1 MKFWK
6 ISYSSSFTVSCD
18 LSDLEWMND
27 TSFGDSHWFLQVKKK
42 SGKNKLVFSIRAV
55 NECPG
60 DPLSNFPGWHFPGF
74 PWQPDIC
81 AVCSCDWPPLFL
93 LCPRCPW
100 SKRRGFQTETGLWQ
114 APRSDT
120 WTHSMVHRD
129 GGCYHGDQI
138 AFFFFFLGALE
149 MWCGWGSSR
158 CGPNDVF
165 HTSHLFLSPTLPPPL
180 RSISLFSTIWLES
193 IFKSKPY
200 FGRGGTVSVSV
211 PGFSVWTGFGN
222 RRLFYLI
229 SRSSS
234 FSHGRDFLQFSHQH
248 QPSTSSFSSRPPRS
262 HMWCSLSESGFFLC
276 TRKCTIVSG
285 TCSHFTCEVSR
296 VCPPSAPDSSEWR
309 RHQAFPVAR
318 TSPVTDAV
326 QTRPLCSPGTKHKWV
341 LCFVA
346 QSSREAW
353 ASSTN
358 LRRGCPAC
366 PPPPIPNV
374 PSHLC
379 KHSAADRTVV
389 LACSLWT
396 DCIWKCYGRS
406 QSHSNNCSGH
416 REEKARC
423 TGMLTVCC

>member
-1 MKFWK
+1 
-6 ISYSSSFTVSCD
+6 
-18 LSDLEWMND
+18 
-27 TSFGDSHWFLQVKKK
+27 
-42 SGKNKLVFSIRAV
+42 
-55 NECPG
+55 
-60 DPLSNFPGWHFPGF
+60 
-74 PWQPDIC
+74 
-81 AVCSCDWPPLFL
+81 
-93 LCPRCPW
+93 
-100 SKRRGFQTETGLWQ
+100 
-114 APRSDT
+114 
-120 WTHSMVHRD
+120 
-129 GGCYHGDQI
+129 
-138 AFFFFFLGALE
+138 

-366 PPPPIPNV
+366 PPPHSKCPVTFVQTLSCRPNSCFSLFTLDRLYMEMLWSFPV
-374 PSHLC
+374 TFQQLLWSQGRKSALYTNADSLLLVTNPNPSLRDFSMCLFVIVFACFFDAVTTGHQLC
-379 KHSAADRTVV
+379 YCWCWLRR
-389 LACSLWT
+389 CSF
-396 DCIWKCYGRS
+396 G
-406 QSHSNNCSGH
+406 
-416 REEKARC
+416 
-423 TGMLTVCC
+423 

>member
-1 MKFWK
+1 M
-6 ISYSSSFTVSCD
+6 
-18 LSDLEWMND
+18 
-27 TSFGDSHWFLQVKKK
+27 
-42 SGKNKLVFSIRAV
+42 SGRSPFK
-55 NECPG
+55 
-60 DPLSNFPGWHFPGF
+60 FPGLTFPMLPVAAWYLRCVLLRLAAAISALSKVSVKQAQGL
-74 PWQPDIC
+74 PD
-81 AVCSCDWPPLFL
+81 
-93 LCPRCPW
+93 
-100 SKRRGFQTETGLWQ
+100 
-114 APRSDT
+114 
-120 WTHSMVHRD
+120 RD
-129 GGCYHGDQI
+129 GPLAGAEVRHMDAQHG
-138 AFFFFFLGALE
+138 APWWRLLPWWPNCVFFFFFLGALE

-309 RHQAFPVAR
+309 RHQVFPVAR

-366 PPPPIPNV
+366 PPPIPNV